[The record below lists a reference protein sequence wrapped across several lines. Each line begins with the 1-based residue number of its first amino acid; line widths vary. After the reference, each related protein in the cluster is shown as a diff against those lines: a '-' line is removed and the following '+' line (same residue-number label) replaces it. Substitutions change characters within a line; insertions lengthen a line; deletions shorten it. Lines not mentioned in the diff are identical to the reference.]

1 MGKVKLLLDVIGDLR
16 SLADS
21 LQAVADAVAE
31 NDASAEMTFTKESEE
46 KSRTKAAAKKNT
58 AKKTVKAAFVTMIN
72 KLIFSQQT
80 VLKPLLRNMQGY
92 DEEGR
97 LQQIENIEAGIEKV
111 KEKKQVLVSLMTSG
125 LLEPPIF
132 QKENNALIVESER
145 LKARKENL
153 LSSVSIDNEKAD
165 ALKNL
170 IKFVS
175 GHEMLTEYDEG
186 IFESHVKEITV
197 ISRKEI
203 IFGLHCGLN
212 LKERLDG

>member
-132 QKENNALIVESER
+132 QKENNALIVENER
-145 LKARKENL
+145 LKVQKENL

-170 IKFVS
+170 VKFVS
-175 GHEMLTEYDEG
+175 NHEMLTEYDEG